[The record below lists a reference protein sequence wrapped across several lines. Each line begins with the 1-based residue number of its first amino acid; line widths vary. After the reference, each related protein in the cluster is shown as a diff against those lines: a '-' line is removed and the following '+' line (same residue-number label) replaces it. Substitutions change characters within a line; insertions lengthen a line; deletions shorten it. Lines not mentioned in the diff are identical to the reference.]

1 MNALADAY
9 HRKYHICEDLVVHHT
24 QAGDMRTANQYRI
37 SAAHWRAK
45 ARELRNA

>member
-1 MNALADAY
+1 MALADAY
-9 HRKYHICEDLVVHHT
+9 HRKSRICEDLVDHHT